1 MANTEWAPIDDDLDR
16 DSVALAGQLRLSIT
30 RLARI
35 LRQQDAGSLGPTM
48 SSALATI
55 THDGPLTLGEL
66 ASREHVAP
74 PSITKVVD
82 QLEAKGLVR
91 RAHDSHDRRVTR
103 VETTAAGR
111 RHIAQTRSRRTAWLA
126 VRLDDLSAEDLERL
140 WAASEVLERLSRRAS
155 EDATGPSGS
164 SSTSSASSG
173 SSA

>member
-1 MANTEWAPIDDDLDR
+1 MANLEWSPAEEDLER

-55 THDGPLTLGEL
+55 THEGPLTLGEL
-66 ASREHVAP
+66 AGREHVAP

-91 RAHDSHDRRVTR
+91 RTQDRNDRRVTR
-103 VETTAAGR
+103 VETSAAGR
-111 RHIAQTRSRRTAWLA
+111 RHIAQARSRRTAWLA
-126 VRLDDLSAEDLERL
+126 VRLDDLALEDLERL
-140 WAASEVLERLSRRAS
+140 WGASEVLERLSRIVSDEAS
-155 EDATGPSGS
+155 G
-164 SSTSSASSG
+164 
-173 SSA
+173 

>member
-1 MANTEWAPIDDDLDR
+1 MGYMADTEWAPVDDDLDH
-16 DSVALAGQLRLSIT
+16 DSVALAGRLRLSIT

-55 THDGPLTLGEL
+55 THDGPLTLGDL
-66 ASREHVAP
+66 AGREHVAP
-74 PSITKVVD
+74 PSITKVVG

-91 RAHDSHDRRVTR
+91 RVQDGRDRRVTR

-126 VRLDDLSAEDLERL
+126 VRLDDLPADDVERL
-140 WAASEVLERLSRRAS
+140 WAAADVLERLSRIAS
-155 EDATGPSGS
+155 DQA
-164 SSTSSASSG
+164 SA
-173 SSA
+173 

>member
-1 MANTEWAPIDDDLDR
+1 MTDTEWAPVDEDVDH
-16 DSVALAGQLRLSIT
+16 DSVALAGRLRLSIT

-66 ASREHVAP
+66 AGREHVAP
-74 PSITKVVD
+74 PSITKVVG

-91 RAHDSHDRRVTR
+91 RVQDLRDRRVTR
-103 VETTAAGR
+103 VETTTAGR

-126 VRLDDLSAEDLERL
+126 VRLDDLPADDVERL
-140 WAASEVLERLSRRAS
+140 WAAADVLERLSRIAS
-155 EDATGPSGS
+155 DQA
-164 SSTSSASSG
+164 SA
-173 SSA
+173 

>member
-1 MANTEWAPIDDDLDR
+1 MTNTDLEH

-55 THDGPLTLGEL
+55 THEGPLTLGEL

-82 QLEAKGLVR
+82 QLEAKGLVHR
-91 RAHDSHDRRVTR
+91 IQDSSDRRVTR
-103 VETTAAGR
+103 VETTVAGR
-111 RHIAQTRSRRTAWLA
+111 RHMAETRSRRAAWLA
-126 VRLDDLSAEDLERL
+126 VRLDDLSPEDLERL
-140 WAASEVLERLSRRAS
+140 WSASEVLARLSRIVS
-155 EDATGPSGS
+155 D
-164 SSTSSASSG
+164 SASG
-173 SSA
+173 